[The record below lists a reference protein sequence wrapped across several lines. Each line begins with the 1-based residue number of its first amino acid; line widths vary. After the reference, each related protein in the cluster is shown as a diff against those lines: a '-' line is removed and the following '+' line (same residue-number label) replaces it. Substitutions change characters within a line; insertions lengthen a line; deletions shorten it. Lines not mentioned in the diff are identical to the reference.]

1 MNLTMTLTK
10 RKFQSLAAIA
20 ISVMSLSIISLSGI
34 SSTALANTPPAS
46 PIKVD
51 KVTSMT
57 LSATADLMGTIHSKM
72 HVPITAGVSGR
83 VEWVAEP
90 GMYIKQDG
98 VLIKMDM
105 LPLELRQA
113 EQKAQIKREQ
123 INVNYL
129 KNEVNRLEKL
139 RETNATSQFQLDQTR
154 SQYELAQ
161 ADHEIAKL
169 KLKQI
174 EDQINRATVVAPY
187 DGVVTER
194 LILAG
199 TDVNRSDT
207 LIKFLDTEQLE
218 ARVYVPIKYLAH
230 VRLGNELMLSTDVQ
244 TMNAKITAVIPSADP
259 RSQTF
264 EVRIEIPS
272 HLNEQWAA
280 GQLVKVTVPVQQAAP
295 TLTVHRDA
303 LILRKD
309 GTYVVKVGSDNK
321 ATRLQV
327 RVGKGS
333 FDRVSIIEGVN
344 GELVDGDNVAIRGAE
359 RLQDGQTV
367 VIQ

>member
-1 MNLTMTLTK
+1 MFNSIK
-10 RKFQSLAAIA
+10 VKSLATIA
-20 ISVMSLSIISLSGI
+20 VALVSLN
-34 SSTALANTPPAS
+34 SSFAASANNQPPS

-51 KVTSMT
+51 KVTSMA

-83 VEWVAEP
+83 VDWVAEP
-90 GMYIKQDG
+90 GTYVKQDD

-113 EQKAQIKREQ
+113 EQKAQIKRAQ

-129 KNEVNRLEKL
+129 KNEVDRLEKL
-139 RETNATSQFQLDQTR
+139 RKTKATSQFQLDQNK
-154 SQYELAQ
+154 SQFELAQ
-161 ADHEIAKL
+161 ADIEIAEL

-174 EDQINRATVVAPY
+174 EDQINRATIVAPY

-207 LIKFLDTEQLE
+207 LIKFLDTEHLE
-218 ARVYVPIKYLAH
+218 ARVFVPIKYLAH
-230 VRLGNELMLSTDVQ
+230 VRRGNDLTLSTDVQ
-244 TMNAKITAVIPSADP
+244 SMDAKITAVIPSADP

-280 GQLVKVTVPVQQAAP
+280 GQLVKVTVPVQQATP

-309 GTYVVKVGSDNK
+309 GTYVVKVDAENK
-321 ATRLQV
+321 ATRLLV
-327 RVGKGS
+327 TVGRGS
-333 FDRVSIIEGVN
+333 FDRVSISGKTM
-344 GELVDGDNVAIRGAE
+344 GELNDGDNVAIRGAE
-359 RLQDGQTV
+359 RLTDGQTV
-367 VIQ
+367 IIQ